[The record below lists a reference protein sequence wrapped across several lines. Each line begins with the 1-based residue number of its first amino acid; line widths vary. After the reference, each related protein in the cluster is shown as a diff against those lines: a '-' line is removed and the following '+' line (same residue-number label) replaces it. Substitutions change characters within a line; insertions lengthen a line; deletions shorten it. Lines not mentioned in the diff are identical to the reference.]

1 MKMQFI
7 FAICVCLIGGS
18 RLVRAVNDEN
28 EFVVNAGK
36 FVRII
41 F

>member
-18 RLVRAVNDEN
+18 SFVRAVSDEN
-28 EFVVNAGK
+28 DFVVNAGK
-36 FVRII
+36 FVRI
-41 F
+41 